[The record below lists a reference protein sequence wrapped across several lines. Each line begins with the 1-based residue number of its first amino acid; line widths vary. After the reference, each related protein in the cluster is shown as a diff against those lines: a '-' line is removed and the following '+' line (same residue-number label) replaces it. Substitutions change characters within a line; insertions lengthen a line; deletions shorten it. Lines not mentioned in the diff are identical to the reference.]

1 MPVAIEVTV
10 APLDPVLEGEL
21 ARVYADYPG
30 TASPA
35 EVLTAVRAALAAGA
49 TLYTGVFDARHI
61 AAMLV
66 CGEGETRHMRYL
78 CVHDAT
84 RGRGVA
90 ERLLAEVRR
99 REAAGGSHWLEADFD
114 LAQEGVP
121 EMLLALGF
129 IPHDGGSY
137 RCRLAD

>member
-1 MPVAIEVTV
+1 MPVAIEVAV
-10 APLDPVLEGEL
+10 APLAPLLESEL

-35 EVLTAVRAALAAGA
+35 EVLAAVRDELAAGA
-49 TLYTGVFDARHI
+49 TLYTGVFNARHI

-66 CGEGETRHMRYL
+66 CGAGETRHMRYL

-99 REAAGGSHWLEADFD
+99 REAAGGAHWLEADFD
-114 LAQEGVP
+114 LTQDGVP

-129 IPHDGGSY
+129 IPHEGGNY
-137 RCRLAD
+137 RCRLGE